1 MEGVRVH
8 IDGESNKQKQSSTT
22 RRSMQRSSQQKSA
35 IASFIVSRAFSLPRS
50 ESNRMRV
57 LYTS

>member
-1 MEGVRVH
+1 MH

-35 IASFIVSRAFSLPRS
+35 IASFIVSLAFSFPRS